1 MIYHIPH
8 HISLI
13 SMMNI
18 NDYIYI
24 SCQMEMII
32 IISLYGPLSSATPL
46 DALALAKNTVDLQ
59 LLNEIVL
66 IIDLETHMSIYV
78 NLLIMIDIIKLI

>member
-1 MIYHIPH
+1 
-8 HISLI
+8 
-13 SMMNI
+13 
-18 NDYIYI
+18 
-24 SCQMEMII
+24 MEMII

>member
-1 MIYHIPH
+1 
-8 HISLI
+8 
-13 SMMNI
+13 MMNI

-24 SCQMEMII
+24 MPDGDDYYYFFIWTII
-32 IISLYGPLSSATPL
+32 VGNPL